1 MRFAIRSCPKTFLS
15 TMSFA
20 CPKTYCIAK
29 KNHVH
34 VPGDEYSTVGCLD
47 IIILKIFVDVI
58 NL

>member
-1 MRFAIRSCPKTFLS
+1 
-15 TMSFA
+15 MSFA
-20 CPKTYCIAK
+20 CPKTYCNAK